1 MSQDNNLDQDDLP
14 TAEEPE
20 LLDDRYAPLME
31 VLGYQFSNL
40 TLLRR
45 ALTHR
50 SHANEHA
57 GEELHNER
65 LEFLGDAVVGLC
77 VGYEVMQRLPNARE
91 GQLTKVRAS
100 VVSENGLSAAA
111 QALKLGDYLRL
122 GHGEEQGG
130 GRAKASILSDA
141 FEALVGA
148 IFVDGGF
155 EVVASVLGVLL
166 GDLVQ
171 AGVRGDL
178 DRDFKTRLQERFASQ
193 GELLRYEVVG
203 ERGPDHAKIFE
214 VAACLGERELGRA
227 EGHSKKEA
235 EQRAAEGAFAA
246 LAIDALAEDEP
257 VQGRQ
262 D

>member
-1 MSQDNNLDQDDLP
+1 MSQDDNLDQGETFTP
-14 TAEEPE
+14 AAETPE
-20 LLDDRYAPLME
+20 ALASRYAPLME
-31 VLGYQFSNL
+31 ALGYRFSSP

-57 GEELHNER
+57 EEELHNER

-77 VGYEVMQRLPNARE
+77 VGYEVMQRLPEARE
-91 GQLTKVRAS
+91 GQLTKVRAT

-111 QALKLGDYLRL
+111 QALRLGDYLRL
-122 GHGEEQGG
+122 GRGEEQGG
-130 GRAKASILSDA
+130 GRAKTSILSDA

-155 EVVASVLGVLL
+155 EAVAKVLRGLL
-166 GDLVQ
+166 GDLVL

-193 GELLRYEVVG
+193 GESLRYEVVG

-214 VAACLGERELGRA
+214 VVVCLDERELGRA

-246 LAIDALAEDEP
+246 LSADD
-257 VQGRQ
+257 
-262 D
+262 